1 MVALKGRSLPFKTIT
16 LQIQK
21 MKHWIEAAR
30 LRTLPLSVSGIIV
43 GSMYALANP
52 TDDVLTPTE
61 VFNWKLFAFAIITTL
76 GLQILSNFA
85 NDYGDGMKGT
95 DNEDRV
101 GPKRTIQSGVI
112 TPKAMKNAIVLTSIL
127 TFLSAIYLIYLA
139 FGAHN
144 LGYSLFYLILGIAAI
159 ASAIRYTVGNS
170 AYGYRGFGDVF
181 VFVFFGLVST
191 LGVNFLYSKQLDAI
205 LFLPATAIGFLSVA
219 VLNLNNMRDEAS
231 DRRSGK
237 NTLVVKI
244 GIENAK
250 KYHYF
255 LIVGAM
261 ILVLLFAYLSNFNFD
276 QYLFVL
282 AYFPLVKHLVTISKN
297 HNSKLLDP
305 ELKKVALTTFALSV
319 LLALCMIFFF
329 SDLIVNNS

>member
-1 MVALKGRSLPFKTIT
+1 
-16 LQIQK
+16 

-61 VFNWKLFAFAIITTL
+61 VFNWKLFTFAILTTL

-112 TPKAMKNAIVLTSIL
+112 TPLAMKRAIILTSGL
-127 TFLSAIYLIYLA
+127 TLLSAIYLIYLA

-170 AYGYRGFGDVF
+170 AYGYRGFGDLF

-191 LGVNFLYSKQLDAI
+191 LGVNFLYSKQLDAV

-231 DRRSGK
+231 DRKSGK
-237 NTLVVKI
+237 NTLVVKM

-255 LIVGAM
+255 LILAAM
-261 ILVLLFAYLSNFNFD
+261 ILVLLFAVISNFNFD
-276 QYLFVL
+276 QYLFLL
-282 AYFPLVKHLVTISKN
+282 AYLPLLKHIVTVYKN
-297 HNSKLLDP
+297 QNSKLLDP
-305 ELKKVALTTFALSV
+305 ELKKVALSTFALSI

>member
-1 MVALKGRSLPFKTIT
+1 
-16 LQIQK
+16 

-52 TDDVLTPTE
+52 TNDVLTPTE
-61 VFNWKLFAFAIITTL
+61 VFNWKLFTFAILTTL

-85 NDYGDGMKGT
+85 NDYGDGIKGT

-112 TPKAMKNAIVLTSIL
+112 TPQAMKRAIILTSGL
-127 TFLSAIYLIYLA
+127 TLFSAIYLIYLA

-205 LFLPATAIGFLSVA
+205 LILPATAIGFLSVA

-231 DRRSGK
+231 DRKSGK
-237 NTLVVKI
+237 NTLVVKM

-261 ILVLLFAYLSNFNFD
+261 VLVLIFALLSHFHFD
-276 QYLFVL
+276 QYLFL
-282 AYFPLVKHLVTISKN
+282 IAYLPLGKHLITVRKN
-297 HNSKLLDP
+297 QNNKLLDP
-305 ELKKVALTTFALSV
+305 ELKKVALSTFGLSV

>member
-1 MVALKGRSLPFKTIT
+1 
-16 LQIQK
+16 

-112 TPKAMKNAIVLTSIL
+112 TPQAMKSVIILTSVLTL
-127 TFLSAIYLIYLA
+127 LSAIYLIYLA

-191 LGVNFLYSKQLDAI
+191 LGVNFLYSKQLDAVLI
-205 LFLPATAIGFLSVA
+205 LPATAIGFLSVA

-231 DRRSGK
+231 DRKSGK
-237 NTLVVKI
+237 NTLVVKM

-261 ILVLLFAYLSNFNFD
+261 ILVLLFAVLSDFNFD
-276 QYLFVL
+276 QYLFLL
-282 AYFPLVKHLVTISKN
+282 AYIPLIKHLITVRKN
-297 HNSKLLDP
+297 ENTKLLDP
-305 ELKKVALTTFALSV
+305 ELKKVALSTFALSI